1 MFGNVVERDNQPV
14 VTYEHSGVDSLSFN
28 GTYYPIYHLVGKTWS
43 NDERSIKFRESP
55 YYRTVKAYELSVL
68 YPIFTNCSYA
78 VDPDGNIFV
87 VKDGIW
93 QKAIDICGT
102 DDYESEAF
110 NRLRRLVV
118 YTYVKWKVPRD
129 EYIRGFFGIDID
141 TYNNFL
147 NNNELKAM
155 IKDCSY
161 NYIYK
166 DKTFNL
172 SEKDNIV
179 VADTPCVERG

>member
-1 MFGNVVERDNQPV
+1 M
-14 VTYEHSGVDSLSFN
+14 
-28 GTYYPIYHLVGKTWS
+28 
-43 NDERSIKFRESP
+43 
-55 YYRTVKAYELSVL
+55 
-68 YPIFTNCSYA
+68 
-78 VDPDGNIFV
+78 
-87 VKDGIW
+87 KDGIW

-147 NNNELKAM
+147 NNGNG
-155 IKDCSY
+155 
-161 NYIYK
+161 
-166 DKTFNL
+166 
-172 SEKDNIV
+172 V
-179 VADTPCVERG
+179 

>member
-1 MFGNVVERDNQPV
+1 MSYNENLSRRLETDTQFKNIYIPELNELKIDMFGNVVERDNQPV

-55 YYRTVKAYELSVL
+55 YFRVVKAYERSVL

-87 VKDGIW
+87 VKDGMW

-102 DDYESEAF
+102 EDYESEAF

-141 TYNNFL
+141 TYINFL
-147 NNNELKAM
+147 NNGNG
-155 IKDCSY
+155 
-161 NYIYK
+161 
-166 DKTFNL
+166 
-172 SEKDNIV
+172 V
-179 VADTPCVERG
+179 Q